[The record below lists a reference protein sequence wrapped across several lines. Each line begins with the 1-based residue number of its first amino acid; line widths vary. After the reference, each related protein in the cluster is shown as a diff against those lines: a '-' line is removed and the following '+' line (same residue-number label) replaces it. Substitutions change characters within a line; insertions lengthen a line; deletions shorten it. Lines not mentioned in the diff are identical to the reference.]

1 MLSLCR
7 HCLEFT
13 PGFPHLLLGKDVKKN
28 GIAFSSEAL
37 GEKPTVF
44 DNSEIQIKGKFLLE
58 KKNNPL

>member
-1 MLSLCR
+1 M
-7 HCLEFT
+7 
-13 PGFPHLLLGKDVKKN
+13 KKN